1 MSHVIGFST
10 VVGFID
16 GVGFDPFF
24 RGLLSVLVGVVVLI
38 GGSYLLLATNSGSRL
53 GGLITAGQLFGWMF
67 LMGLVWTVYAI
78 GWTGEG
84 ESWALVEINSDNPLR
99 DADGLEFAEDERVQE
114 LGDALIGFNLEA
126 AITNDDPDL
135 RQAEAVEISRENPE
149 LLADWRYLAAS
160 DPQRGEA
167 SASAE
172 EFLIEEGVFG
182 STAEFVPLTYDAY
195 NTGGKPRLDPDIVAD
210 DPDKSAWV
218 ESFTDLPARVWHK
231 VDTSVIHFWHPQE
244 LVVIQ
249 FQGVVDE
256 PTLPGEAPPVAT
268 ADPDKNTISVIMERD
283 RGGPIPALVGGTRV
297 VPALFAI
304 FNGILF
310 AVISWVL
317 HIRDRREQSI
327 RAAVA

>member
-1 MSHVIGFST
+1 MSHAVSLAF
-10 VVGFID
+10 FD

-38 GGSYLLLATNSGSRL
+38 GGSYLLVATNAGSRL

-67 LMGLVWTVYAI
+67 LMGIVWTIYAI

-84 ESWALVEINSDNPLR
+84 ESWALVEINVDNPVR
-99 DADGLEFAEDERVQE
+99 DGDGLALAEDDRVQE
-114 LGDALIGFNLEA
+114 LGIALESFNLEE
-126 AITNDDPDL
+126 AIANDDPDL
-135 RQAEAVEISRENPE
+135 RQAEAVEISRANPE
-149 LLADWRYLAAS
+149 RLADWRYLEAA
-160 DPQRGEA
+160 DPERGEA

-172 EFLIEEGVFG
+172 EFLIEESVFG
-182 STAEFVPLTYDAY
+182 STDEFVPLTYDAY
-195 NTGGKPRLDPDIVAD
+195 NIGGKPRLDPEIVAD

-218 ESFTDLPARVWHK
+218 ESFTDLPARLWHK
-231 VDTSVIHFWHPQE
+231 FDTTFIHFWHPQE
-244 LVVIQ
+244 LVAIQ
-249 FQGVVDE
+249 FQGVIDQ
-256 PTLPGEAPPVAT
+256 PALPGEPPPVAT
-268 ADPDKNTISVIMERD
+268 PDPGKSTVTVVLERD
-283 RGGPIPALVGGTRV
+283 RGGPIPALIGGSRV
-297 VPALFAI
+297 VPTLFAL

>member
-1 MSHVIGFST
+1 MQLMNT
-10 VVGFID
+10 LAFID

-38 GGSYLLLATNSGSRL
+38 GGSYLLVATNTGSRL
-53 GGLITAGQLFGWMF
+53 GGLISAGQLFGWMF
-67 LMGLVWTVYAI
+67 LMGIVWTIYAI
-78 GWTGEG
+78 GWLGEG
-84 ESWALVEINSDNPLR
+84 ESWALVEINFDNPVR
-99 DADGLEFAEDERVQE
+99 DADGLEFAEEEEVQE
-114 LGDALIGFNLEA
+114 LGVALSTFDLESVLES
-126 AITNDDPDL
+126 DDPDL
-135 RQAEAVEISRENPE
+135 RQAEALSIARENPS
-149 LLADWRYLAAS
+149 LLAGWRYLTAS

-182 STAEFVPLTYDAY
+182 DTAEFIPLTYDAY
-195 NTGGKPRLDPDIVAD
+195 NTGGKPRLSPSIVED

-218 ESFTDLPARVWHK
+218 ESFTDLPARLWHK
-231 VDTSVIHFWHPQE
+231 FDTTFIHFWHPQE

-256 PTLPGEAPPVAT
+256 PTLPGEAPPVAQ
-268 ADPDKNTISVIMERD
+268 ADADKATVSVIMERD
-283 RGGPIPALVGGTRV
+283 RGGP
-297 VPALFAI
+297 VPALIGGVRFVPFVFTL

-317 HIRDRREQSI
+317 HIRDRREQAI

>member
-1 MSHVIGFST
+1 MSYLIGFSP
-10 VVGFID
+10 VVGFIG
-16 GVGFDPFF
+16 GVAFDPFF

-38 GGSYLLLATNSGSRL
+38 GGSYLLLGTNVGSRL
-53 GGLITAGQLFGWMF
+53 GGLITAAQLFGWMF
-67 LMGLVWTVYAI
+67 LMGIAWTVYAI

-84 ESWALVEINSDNPLR
+84 ESWVLVEINSDAPLR
-99 DADGLEFAEDERVQE
+99 DADGLEFAEDERVQD
-114 LGDALIGFNLEA
+114 LGYALIDFNLEA
-126 AITNDDPDL
+126 AITSDDPDR
-135 RQAEAVEISRENPE
+135 RQAEAVEISRANPG

-167 SASAE
+167 SATAE

-195 NTGGKPRLDPDIVAD
+195 NDGGKPRLDPDIVAD

-218 ESFTDLPARVWHK
+218 ESVTDFPARALHK
-231 VDTSVIHFWHPQE
+231 VDTTIIHFWHPRE
-244 LVVIQ
+244 LVVVQ
-249 FQGVVDE
+249 FQGVFDE

-268 ADPDKNTISVIMERD
+268 ADASKNTISVIMERD

>member
-1 MSHVIGFST
+1 MQLMNT
-10 VVGFID
+10 LAFIE

-38 GGSYLLLATNSGSRL
+38 GGTYLLVATNSGSRL
-53 GGLITAGQLFGWMF
+53 GGLIAAGQLFGWML
-67 LMGLVWTVYAI
+67 LMGIVWVVYAI

-84 ESWALVEINSDNPLR
+84 ESWQLAEINVDNPVR
-99 DADGLEFAEDERVQE
+99 DADGLVFAEEEDVQD
-114 LGDALIGFNLEA
+114 LGVALESFDLEE
-126 AITNDDPDL
+126 AITSDDPDL
-135 RQAEAVEISRENPE
+135 RQAEALQIARDNPE
-149 LLADWRYLAAS
+149 LLANWRYLTAA

-172 EFLIEEGVFG
+172 EFLVEEGVFADT
-182 STAEFVPLTYDAY
+182 SEFIPLTYDAY
-195 NTGGKPRLDPDIVAD
+195 NFGGKPRLNPDISAD
-210 DPDKSAWV
+210 DPDKNAYI
-218 ESFTDLPARVWHK
+218 ESFTDLPARLWHK
-231 VDTSVIHFWHPQE
+231 FDTTFIHFWHPQE

-256 PTLPGEAPPVAT
+256 PTLPGLAPPVAQ
-268 ADPDKNTISVIMERD
+268 ADASKATVSVIMERD
-283 RGGPIPALVGGTRV
+283 RGGPIPALVGGSRF
-297 VPALFAI
+297 VPFMFVL

-317 HIRDRREQSI
+317 HIRDHKEREI